1 MQSNT
6 MKQKDIASLRTK
18 SVAELTKRA
27 TELNVQMAKLKG
39 EMTLRR
45 LKNVNAVK
53 NLKREL
59 AVVMT
64 IKNQL
69 LVKGK

>member
-1 MQSNT
+1 
-6 MKQKDIASLRTK
+6 MKPKDIASLRTK

-27 TELNVQMAKLKG
+27 RELNVQMAKLKG

-53 NLKREL
+53 NVKREL

-64 IKNQL
+64 IVRANQL
-69 LVKGK
+69 SKQK